1 MDYWA
6 YAYKQDPI
14 VAGLIMQSGSA
25 LSFPL
30 NSVEHTTA
38 AWRAVVRAVGCVGLD
53 EIYCMQQKDWED
65 IRTAAAE
72 VKPDSSMNKNPLRST
87 PAFYPVVD
95 NETVFD
101 NYPALNKK
109 GLFAKLVS
117 YSLQLISMYLD

>member
-38 AWRAVVRAVGCVGLD
+38 AWRAVVRAVGCDGLD